1 MRSQVPIDAPQGPTD
16 RENHASEKTRWRGY
30 SSCLEVL
37 SRGRSGLRCKTA
49 HRPQCRERLEGQ
61 LYGIRSM
68 GRAIANDGPDR
79 GAFGVWRPGPL
90 EVLGPL
96 GKAKASKD

>member
-1 MRSQVPIDAPQGPTD
+1 
-16 RENHASEKTRWRGY
+16 
-30 SSCLEVL
+30 
-37 SRGRSGLRCKTA
+37 
-49 HRPQCRERLEGQ
+49 
-61 LYGIRSM
+61 M